1 MLLSVFQWLSES
13 VRAFGVFNYLSLRAL
28 MAALTA
34 MAIGSLGDS
43 ALACHANRA
52 GRALVRPQNAFSQ
65 RRNADDGGCADS
77 REYRDFNTPMDG
89 SIESLCVDCALCDAL
104 LWPDRVV

>member
-34 MAIGSLGDS
+34 MVIGFG
-43 ALACHANRA
+43 AAARHANRA
-52 GRALVRPQNAFSQ
+52 GRAHVRPPNAF
-65 RRNADDGGCADS
+65 G
-77 REYRDFNTPMDG
+77 
-89 SIESLCVDCALCDAL
+89 
-104 LWPDRVV
+104 